1 MNVNIHIERLVL
13 DGLPITRSQGTIV
26 QAAVEA
32 ELARLIAAGEL
43 KADLLGG
50 GARPSAKAG
59 SIQLANDP
67 HPVHLGRQIAQ
78 AVYSRLGPPERV
90 PGRGD
95 GSWTSDDA

>member
-1 MNVNIHIERLVL
+1 MNINVHIERLVL

-50 GARPSAKAG
+50 GARPYASADA
-59 SIQLANDP
+59 IQLTSDNDP
-67 HPVHLGRQIAQ
+67 TRLGQQIARS
-78 AVYSRLGPPERV
+78 VYGGI
-90 PGRGD
+90 GRSD
-95 GSWTSDDA
+95 G